1 MRKRD
6 VLKNTKTPSEN
17 YFKIKFADTKK
28 VPTFAVPKERGAKPG
43 EISKAIFG
51 IKN

>member
-1 MRKRD
+1 MFLKRQ
-6 VLKNTKTPSEN
+6 KTRSEN

-28 VPTFAVPKERGAKPG
+28 VLTFAVPKERGAKIS
-43 EISKAIFG
+43 EVSKAIFE